1 MTRSKLLHELKLFC
15 ADAVK
20 DMTLP
25 TAVQKGDKTCKE
37 REPDIYKMRLPDSR
51 EAKKLAPYIIIQF
64 LNSVDKQE
72 HGKRAE
78 SLAVIRFIFCV
89 YDNDEQEGAMM
100 LLNVM
105 DAVRI
110 KLLKEVVIGG
120 QFKLDTNEGLES
132 LVYPVS
138 PDFPDTAP
146 YFGGEMV
153 GNFILPPVERE
164 VNFGI

>member
-1 MTRSKLLHELKLFC
+1 MTRSKLLHDLKLFC

-20 DMTLP
+20 DIILP
-25 TAVQKGDKTCKE
+25 TSVQKNDKTCKE
-37 REPDIYKMRLPDSR
+37 RAPEIYKMRLTDSQ
-51 EAKKLAPYIIIQF
+51 EAKKLAPYIILQF

-72 HGKRAE
+72 HGSRAE

-89 YDNDEQEGAMM
+89 YDKDEQEGAMM

-110 KLLKEVVIGG
+110 KLLKEVVIGE
-120 QFKLDTNEGLES
+120 QFKLDTSEGLES

-138 PDFPDTAP
+138 PEFPDTAP
-146 YFGGEMV
+146 YFGGEMI
-153 GNFILPPVERE
+153 GNFILPPIERE
-164 VNFGI
+164 VNFES